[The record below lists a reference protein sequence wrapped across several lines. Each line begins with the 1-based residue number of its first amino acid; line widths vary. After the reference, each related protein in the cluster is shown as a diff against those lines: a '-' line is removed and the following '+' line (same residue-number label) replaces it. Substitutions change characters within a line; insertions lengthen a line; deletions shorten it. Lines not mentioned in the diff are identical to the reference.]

1 MSCEETIRTEP
12 EAALLDLINAPSG
25 EGKLA
30 IFEPLDPAL
39 FFQIPNVEFD
49 KVDRNSHET
58 GNFHL
63 SKAGIVHLA
72 SALHVIEG

>member
-1 MSCEETIRTEP
+1 MRCEETIRTEP
-12 EAALLDLINAPSG
+12 EAALLDLINAQRC

-72 SALHVIEG
+72 STLHVIEG